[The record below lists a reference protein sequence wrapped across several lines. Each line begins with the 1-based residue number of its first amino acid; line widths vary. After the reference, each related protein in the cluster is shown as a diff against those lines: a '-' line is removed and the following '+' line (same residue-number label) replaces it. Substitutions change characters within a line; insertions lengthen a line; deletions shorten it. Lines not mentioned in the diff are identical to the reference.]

1 MIVYINIFVRQPRHA
16 VGASGK
22 KVLRWSTICW
32 TFLWGPLRATTSDA
46 WKPRQA
52 IYQRAMEIDNQDA
65 LQRKVELES
74 RRLKEE
80 SGGEASGSGESF
92 KVGVFDPTKSDAT

>member
-1 MIVYINIFVRQPRHA
+1 
-16 VGASGK
+16 
-22 KVLRWSTICW
+22 
-32 TFLWGPLRATTSDA
+32 
-46 WKPRQA
+46 
-52 IYQRAMEIDNQDA
+52 MEIDNQDA